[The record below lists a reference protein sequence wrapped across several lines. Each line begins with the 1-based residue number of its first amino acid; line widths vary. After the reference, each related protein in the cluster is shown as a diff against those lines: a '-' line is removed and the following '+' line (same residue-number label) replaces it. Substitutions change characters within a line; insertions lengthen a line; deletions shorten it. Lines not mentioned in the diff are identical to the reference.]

1 MRIQVRAF
9 AALRELLPAS
19 SFELDMP
26 PGACCDTVC
35 ARLTRD
41 FAAIQPIIDHCLL
54 AVNGQY
60 AARDLPLSDGDE
72 LALLP
77 PVSGG

>member
-1 MRIQVRAF
+1 MRIQVRVF
-9 AALRELLPAS
+9 AMLRELLPAS
-19 SFELDMP
+19 QFTLEVP
-26 PGACCDTVC
+26 AGASCGAVC
-35 ARLTRD
+35 ARLTRE
-41 FAAIQPIIDHCLL
+41 FVAAKSVLDHCML

-60 AARDLPLSDGDE
+60 AARDLPLCDGDE